1 MFLFFEWLIV
11 SVVYD
16 KEKKTK
22 LEEKKTKKQNRM
34 IIFFNSLNKLERTEA
49 SKFKYLRMILNDLYR
64 FERVVNYCVI

>member
-1 MFLFFEWLIV
+1 LFLFFEWLIV